1 MTYRVRLDVFEGPL
15 DLLLAL
21 IEREELDITV
31 VSLAKVTGQYLEYIR
46 HLEDVHPE
54 MLAEF
59 LVVAAKLL
67 YIKSVALLP
76 RPEPAEGEEEGEEDV
91 GRDLVR
97 QLQEYRRYRMAAQAL
112 DERLKAGLRAYVR
125 IAPPPAVEPSLVH
138 LEGVSL
144 EELLRAARE
153 ALAVAPPAPDIS
165 EVVSALAVTVEEQM
179 ALIRHRLQESP
190 RIAFR
195 SLLRPGQGRL
205 AVIVTLLAILEMA
218 RRFEVALHQDEPFGA
233 IWIEAVPPEAIPQ
246 VAPPPEAREADSS
259 AAA

>member
-1 MTYRVRLDVFEGPL
+1 MTYHVRLDVFEGPL
-15 DLLLAL
+15 DLLLTL

-76 RPEPAEGEEEGEEDV
+76 RPEPAEGEEEEEDV
-91 GRDLVR
+91 GQDLVR
-97 QLQEYRRYRMAAQAL
+97 QLQEYRRYRVAAQAL
-112 DERLKAGLRAYVR
+112 DARLKAGLRAYVR
-125 IAPPPAVEPSLVH
+125 IAPPPAVEPSSLR

-144 EELLRAARE
+144 EDLLRAARE
-153 ALAVAPPAPDIS
+153 ALAVAPPAPEVS
-165 EVVSALAVTVEEQM
+165 EVVAPLVVTVEEQM
-179 ALIRHRLQESP
+179 ALIRHRLQESS
-190 RIAFR
+190 RVAFS
-195 SLLRPGQGRL
+195 SLLRQAPSRE

-218 RRFEVALHQDEPFGA
+218 RRFEVALHQDEPFGE
-233 IWIEAVPPEAIPQ
+233 IWIEALPSETAPQAAPSGPPEAG
-246 VAPPPEAREADSS
+246 AS